1 MDNTLV
7 YDFKVFCWKYIVILM
22 VLMGKITYVCY
33 RIQTLQCVFIMHIS
47 MKSEID
53 MMKVPFSFQETLF
66 KLDEYLTR
74 DFLFFLHLNYRKYL
88 FSLDIIL
95 LRQMHYLNW
104 IYDSWKHSVEIKDC
118 HIEKRKLLT
127 INCFW
132 VFLCVFAE

>member
-1 MDNTLV
+1 
-7 YDFKVFCWKYIVILM
+7 M

-95 LRQMHYLNW
+95 LRQMHYLN
-104 IYDSWKHSVEIKDC
+104 
-118 HIEKRKLLT
+118 
-127 INCFW
+127 
-132 VFLCVFAE
+132 